1 MLALCALLSGLDISS
16 AAMLLQGLLFFGYV
30 WLLFRIGR
38 QCSFSPLLS
47 VLLVLVCCLLP
58 GMFNFSRQMSEG
70 LFNTLLL
77 ALLSVG
83 LDTAKKPRPL
93 LLGVL
98 AGLLFLTRYAGM
110 AFMAGSAAFLVLVA
124 VPDWKRMLRMLFL
137 FGIGP
142 ATAMGGWMLLEQWM
156 HAGHFN
162 RRPIFHAIPPHQWMS
177 LSEQVNTQLF
187 PPLQWIWPFSG
198 LLMLGL
204 FLLFGGWW
212 MIRFRQKTAAQQF
225 GFIWLCLCAFLALL
239 LITCFFLDAH
249 TPLDARIWSPAAPLL
264 LLLLFLMLH
273 QVPPLLRLGLPLFL
287 LLWNLIPSAT
297 RWNNF
302 RKNGEGLGARTWRTS
317 PTLRAAAAAVQSG
330 KAVYSNGADVL
341 NYYWNPAGRFRI
353 HPMPL
358 KFYPTSGIPNPG
370 FERESKAM
378 LAEVQQRKAVL
389 VYFHEIRW
397 RKYLEDSTGITRRM
411 HGVSTTVCADGHI
424 WAQP

>member
-1 MLALCALLSGLDISS
+1 
-16 AAMLLQGLLFFGYV
+16 
-30 WLLFRIGR
+30 
-38 QCSFSPLLS
+38 
-47 VLLVLVCCLLP
+47 
-58 GMFNFSRQMSEG
+58 
-70 LFNTLLL
+70 
-77 ALLSVG
+77 
-83 LDTAKKPRPL
+83 
-93 LLGVL
+93 
-98 AGLLFLTRYAGM
+98 
-110 AFMAGSAAFLVLVA
+110 
-124 VPDWKRMLRMLFL
+124 
-137 FGIGP
+137 
-142 ATAMGGWMLLEQWM
+142 
-156 HAGHFN
+156 
-162 RRPIFHAIPPHQWMS
+162 
-177 LSEQVNTQLF
+177 VNAQLF

-204 FLLFGGWW
+204 FLLLGGWW
-212 MIRFRQKTAAQQF
+212 MFRWWQRTETKQF
-225 GFIWLCLCAFLALL
+225 GFIWLSVCAFLALL
-239 LITCFFLDAH
+239 LLTCLFLDAH
-249 TPLDARIWSPAAPLL
+249 TPLDARIWSPVAPLL
-264 LLLLFLMLH
+264 LLLLFLML
-273 QVPPLLRLGLPLFL
+273 QQAPSLLRLGLPLFL
-287 LLWNLIPSAT
+287 LLWNLVPSAAQ
-297 RWNNF
+297 WNNF
-302 RKNGEGLGARTWRTS
+302 RKNGEGLSARTWRTS